1 MLEPLY
7 VESSLCLVYKCSH
20 GGVEQDDGDMEQ
32 IKLVWFD
39 KFLFKQSYIYIYIYL
54 NRYIYILCIVQD
66 FYQAVRENC
75 IALTL
80 L

>member
-1 MLEPLY
+1 M
-7 VESSLCLVYKCSH
+7 ESSLCLVYKCRH

-32 IKLVWFD
+32 RKLGWFD
-39 KFLFKQSYIYIYIYL
+39 KFLFKQSYIYIYIY
-54 NRYIYILCIVQD
+54 IYIHYALLQD
-66 FYQAVRENC
+66 FYQAVSENC

>member
-1 MLEPLY
+1 M
-7 VESSLCLVYKCSH
+7 ESSLCLVYKCRH

-32 IKLVWFD
+32 RKLGWFD
-39 KFLFKQSYIYIYIYL
+39 KFLCKQSYIYYAL
-54 NRYIYILCIVQD
+54 LTD